1 METSLD
7 VVEGMQFDRGY
18 LSPDFVTDPKRME
31 CVLEDG
37 LILIDEKRISS
48 HAEPRW
54 IVSPVAPFFECAGN
68 LAKLAIVRS
77 KWNALRRR
85 SGLSNTRLA
94 QCRTLLRKEDFDAE
108 RYSLDAVD

>member
-1 METSLD
+1 MNRRPSRDRILLKR
-7 VVEGMQFDRGY
+7 VEEHEQRVGGAM
-18 LSPDFVTDPKRME
+18 
-31 CVLEDG
+31 
-37 LILIDEKRISS
+37 
-48 HAEPRW
+48 
-54 IVSPVAPFFECAGN
+54 FECAGN

-85 SGLSNTRLA
+85 SISNTRLA